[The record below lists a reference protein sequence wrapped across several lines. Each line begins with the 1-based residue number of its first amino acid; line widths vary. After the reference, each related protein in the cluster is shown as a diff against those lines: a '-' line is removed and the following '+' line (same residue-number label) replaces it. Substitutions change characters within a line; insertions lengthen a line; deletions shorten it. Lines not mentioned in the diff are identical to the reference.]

1 MWPTFVVK
9 GKHKP
14 KKAAAGGEGQG
25 TLQASRQVYEA
36 VKGQYHIHDRANEH
50 LEKKAQNCM
59 VASALVATLLVTTAV
74 AHEAGSL
81 VWGSYVSYIVIA
93 PVTGL
98 LLTIIF
104 CIVVN
109 KTSPHPVPI
118 MGDSLLCRDE
128 LDEKMYARLVKSEE
142 DFYKLSIAEYARAL
156 VTMEATNKEKA
167 ENLKAAYII
176 FAASITLTLI
186 GVVTAIL
193 L

>member
-1 MWPTFVVK
+1 MVK
-9 GKHKP
+9 GKHKH
-14 KKAAAGGEGQG
+14 KKAAATTRSDGQG

-36 VKGQYHIHDRANEH
+36 VKGQYHVHDRANEN

-98 LLTIIF
+98 LLTIVF

-118 MGDSLLCRDE
+118 MGGSLLCRDE
-128 LDEKMYARLVKSEE
+128 LDEKMYATLVKNEE
-142 DFYKLSIAEYARAL
+142 GFYKLSIAEYARAL
-156 VTMEATNKEKA
+156 VKMEATNKEKA
-167 ENLKAAYII
+167 ERLRAAYTI

-186 GVVTAIL
+186 GLVTAIL